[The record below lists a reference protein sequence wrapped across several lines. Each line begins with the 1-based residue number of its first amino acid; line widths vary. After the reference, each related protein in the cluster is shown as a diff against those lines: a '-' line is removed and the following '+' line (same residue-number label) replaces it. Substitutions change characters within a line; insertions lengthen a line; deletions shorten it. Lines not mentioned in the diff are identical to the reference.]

1 VPERATR
8 KLLDDLASRATY
20 WLDRLESLPFDT
32 GMIRKLRRVVEYRRR
47 SLAR

>member
-1 VPERATR
+1 MPERATR
-8 KLLDDLASRATY
+8 KLIDDLAGRATY
-20 WLDRLESLPFDT
+20 WLDRLDALPFDP